1 MNLPAHNDDNGA
13 SEQVEPDHTRMDR
26 YPKEDR
32 GLLSLRDAVV
42 FGGGGLVVG
51 LLIVGALLRGGQ

>member
-1 MNLPAHNDDNGA
+1 MTPAHNDDNGA
-13 SEQVEPDHTRMDR
+13 SEQVEPDHTWMDR

-42 FGGGGLVVG
+42 WGGTGVVIG
-51 LLIVGALLRGGQ
+51 LLIVGWWVR